1 MGLKSAL
8 RVTQRANMK
17 ALRVQKSAEV
27 QICGCAA
34 NSSGAVD
41 FTISL
46 AVFDPPSADRP
57 APGRRQRSGDALEL
71 WRIWE
76 VRNAQLA
83 RRLLRTDAK
92 FAALVA
98 SPRVHRFDAAPL
110 VAAIEAQLS
119 HSGVPLSQI
128 HTLPEV
134 GAWRGPDRV
143 GGPNTVFNRRYRAN
157 DFYPAW
163 LGLFHRFIADVVAP
177 IVRRATGRASPLYFQ
192 REPTFRVIFPGE
204 QAVGHPH
211 RDSQYGHQA
220 GELNVWVPLTRVWGS
235 NTLWCESAPG
245 RGDFA
250 PFEVEPGELV
260 LFWGNQ
266 LEHHTLPNKTDS
278 TRVSFDARVLLA
290 DFYDG
295 DLAAHSQAING
306 QRFEP
311 GKYYEVCT

>member
-8 RVTQRANMK
+8 RVTQRANAK

-34 NSSGAVD
+34 NSSGTVD
-41 FTISL
+41 FTITL

-98 SPRVHRFDAAPL
+98 GPRVHRFDAAPL

-143 GGPNTVFNRRYRAN
+143 GGANTIFNRRYRAN
-157 DFYPAW
+157 GFYEAW
-163 LGLFHRFIADVVAP
+163 LGKFKNFIADVVAP
-177 IVRRATGRASPLYFQ
+177 IVRGATGRASPLYFQ

-204 QAVGHPH
+204 
-211 RDSQYGHQA
+211 
-220 GELNVWVPLTRVWGS
+220 
-235 NTLWCESAPG
+235 
-245 RGDFA
+245 
-250 PFEVEPGELV
+250 LV
-260 LFWGNQ
+260 VFWGNQ

-290 DFYDG
+290 DYYDG